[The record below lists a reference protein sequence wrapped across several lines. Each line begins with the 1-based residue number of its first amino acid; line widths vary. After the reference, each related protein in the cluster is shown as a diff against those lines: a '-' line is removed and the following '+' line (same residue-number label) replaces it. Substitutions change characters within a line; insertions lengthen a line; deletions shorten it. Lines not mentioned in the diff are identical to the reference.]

1 MRKFLIIAGFLFS
14 FSLAAVAQESP
25 ANNENDAVRQLVQ
38 AYLNDNVELKKR
50 ALHPDAKIISVDG
63 RGRVVETLIS
73 KRSKQRAGAAIALP
87 EQRIAAVDVTVE
99 GASVKV
105 ETEFPADKTPVV
117 TPRKH
122 IQYISLLKVS
132 GEWKIVSILMPSLKF
147 AEVATK

>member
-1 MRKFLIIAGFLFS
+1 MRKSLLIVSLLFS
-14 FSLAAVAQESP
+14 FSLAVVAQESP
-25 ANNENDAVRQLVQ
+25 TNNENDAVRGVVQ

-73 KRSKQRAGAAIALP
+73 KPFKQRAGVTITLP
-87 EQRIAAVDVTVE
+87 EQRIAAVDVTVK

-105 ETEFPADKTPVV
+105 ESEFPADKTPAV

-122 IQYISLLKVS
+122 IQYISLLKVN
-132 GEWKIVSILMPSLKF
+132 GEWKIVSILMPPQRF
-147 AEVATK
+147 AEVASK